1 MAKFAAVV
9 VGGAL
14 AVVMLPV
21 VVALG
26 VTGTVAAEPTVPAA
40 PGPGGV
46 ALAWALQQVG
56 KPYQWGAA
64 GPDAFDCSGLVLRA
78 WQAAGVALPRV
89 AADQYGAGS
98 HVAISDLRSGDLV
111 FWASNT
117 AQPSTIYHVAMYIGG
132 GQIVQAPHT
141 GAVVSIAPI
150 GGTGFVNLA
159 TRP

>member
-1 MAKFAAVV
+1 
-9 VGGAL
+9 
-14 AVVMLPV
+14 MLPV

-26 VTGTVAAEPTVPAA
+26 VTGTVAAEPTVPAG

-98 HVAISDLRSGDLV
+98 HLPVADVAPGDLV
-111 FWASNT
+111 FFAT
-117 AQPSTIYHVAMYIGG
+117 DPSDPATIEHVGIALGDGRM
-132 GQIVQAPHT
+132 VDAPHT
-141 GAVVSIAPI
+141 GASVRVEAVWPD
-150 GGTGFVNLA
+150 GLVALA
-159 TRP
+159 T